1 MFYTCQK
8 HEKIT
13 SNVNIFTLVH
23 KTGAAS
29 KSDNPQTTIKDL
41 RQFVIVQMDR
51 DLIGNTITINLK
63 KINAKKLC
71 ETKGNFLG
79 IV

>member
-1 MFYTCQK
+1 MNCQIK
-8 HEKIT
+8 VASVSCK
-13 SNVNIFTLVH
+13 NIFTLVH

-63 KINAKKLC
+63 KINAKNYVKPR
-71 ETKGNFLG
+71 EIF
-79 IV
+79 